1 MWGKG
6 EKFPIS
12 AKGKILPYWYT
23 SYGRRRNRERSVS
36 YLTREENMDYR
47 RNCPYDAMGD
57 FSVLI
62 DEEDRKQT
70 EGTTKRSEAAVPIQ
84 PITQYR

>member
-1 MWGKG
+1 
-6 EKFPIS
+6 
-12 AKGKILPYWYT
+12 
-23 SYGRRRNRERSVS
+23 
-36 YLTREENMDYR
+36 MDYR

-70 EGTTKRSEAAVPIQ
+70 EGTAKLSEAAVPIH